1 MQLNELS
8 DNKGARK
15 ARSRVGRGIGSGTG
29 KTSGRGHKGQ
39 KSRSGV
45 SLLGKEGGQM
55 PLYRRLPKRGFHNL
69 FRKRYAE
76 VNIGQL
82 QTAIDAGKLDAKKT
96 VDGQALLEAGI
107 VRRLHDGVRLLANG
121 ELKAKLKIEVTGASK
136 AAIAAVGK
144 AGGTVVLPEPKAKPD
159 GKKARLKR
167 ERESARAKKIA
178 AVNDPAKEAKG
189 KAPSGKGDKAKTKA
203 EKKTATAG
211 GSEKKAADTP
221 KDKSPE

>member
-1 MQLNELS
+1 MKLNELS

-69 FRKRYAE
+69 FGKRYAE
-76 VNIGQL
+76 VNLGRL
-82 QTAIDAGKLDAKKT
+82 QIAVDAGKLDAEKT
-96 VDGQALLEAGI
+96 VDGQALLAAGV
-107 VRRLHDGVRLLANG
+107 VRRLHDGVKLLANG
-121 ELKAKLKIEVTGASK
+121 ELKAKLNIEIAGASK

-144 AGGTVVLPEPKAKPD
+144 AGGTIVLPEPKVKPD
-159 GKKARLKR
+159 GKKARVKR

-178 AVNDPAKEAKG
+178 AVNNPAKDAKG
-189 KAPSGKGDKAKTKA
+189 EKSSAKVDKAKA
-203 EKKTATAG
+203 GKKTVKAG
-211 GSEKKAADTP
+211 GNEKKAQDTP
-221 KDKSPE
+221 KDQSPR